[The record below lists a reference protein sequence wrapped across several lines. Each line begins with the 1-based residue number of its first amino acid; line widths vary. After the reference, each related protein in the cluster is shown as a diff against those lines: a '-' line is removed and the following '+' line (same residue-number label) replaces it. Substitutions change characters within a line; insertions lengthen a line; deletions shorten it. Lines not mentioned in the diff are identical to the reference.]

1 MYGARPEPC
10 AGVHTL
16 RPPTAEECAE
26 LEQCLQETAETI
38 TAIAAHQAK
47 GARRAGAVERN
58 RDGVVVLPDLLP
70 GDKNACFTSRG
81 GPSQGQSQGTWA
93 QSSVRTCVLRAG
105 NGFGMHQQCR
115 LLA

>member
-47 GARRAGAVERN
+47 GALRAGAVERN

-70 GDKNACFTSRG
+70 GDKCMFSASGGQAKARGRSRAFVP
-81 GPSQGQSQGTWA
+81 GPAT
-93 QSSVRTCVLRAG
+93 VLARIG
-105 NGFGMHQQCR
+105 YW
-115 LLA
+115 LIS